1 MNKGEWTYWAKL
13 VSLALRG
20 IRAQRLRAFLSAF
33 GIMVGIAS
41 VIAILALGEGARE
54 EALQQ
59 VRHLGTN
66 NIIVRSVLLA
76 NNKRDPA
83 ANESRGLSLGD
94 ATRLERISPQITAL
108 APVKEQWTMASWR
121 DREIRGRV
129 VGTTPEVQE
138 TSKLR
143 VAAGRFFVGED
154 RRQRRQVCVLGA
166 QISRELFRLENPLGE
181 RVQIGKD
188 WFQVVGVLQ
197 NRALLGGDKAVVR
210 AHDINRDIYVP
221 LEAMIS
227 IAAPREVWPVN
238 ELALVVTTETKVVE
252 TARLVRTV
260 LERTHRGVRDYEVIV
275 PLELLAQR
283 RQTQKL
289 FNAVL
294 AGVAA
299 LSLLV
304 GGTGI
309 MNIMLA
315 TVTER
320 TPEVGVRRAVG
331 ATAQDIVLQFVT
343 ETATL
348 TFLGGIAGVALG
360 IATSWGLNIFGGW
373 PVQVSLATVGG
384 VLAVSILCGL
394 VFGLYP
400 ALKAAAADPIEA
412 LRYE

>member
-1 MNKGEWTYWAKL
+1 MSSGAWTYWSKL
-13 VSLALRG
+13 ISLALRG
-20 IRAQRLRAFLSAF
+20 IRAQRLRALLSAF
-33 GIMVGIAS
+33 GIMVGIAA

-66 NIIVRSVLLA
+66 NIIIRSILLSSGKSA
-76 NNKRDPA
+76 PVTNDA
-83 ANESRGLSLGD
+83 RGLSIGD
-94 ATRLERISPQITAL
+94 AIRLERISPQITAL
-108 APVKEQWTMASWR
+108 APVKEQWTMAAWR
-121 DREIRGRV
+121 DREVRGRL
-129 VGTTPEVQE
+129 VGTTPAVQE

-143 VAAGRFFVGED
+143 VATGRFFVGD
-154 RRQRRQVCVLGA
+154 DSRQRRQVCVLGA
-166 QISRELFRLENPLGE
+166 QISRDLFRLDSPLGK
-181 RVQIGKD
+181 RVQVGKD

-197 NRALLGGDKAVVR
+197 SRALLGGEKAVVR
-210 AHDINRDIYVP
+210 AQDINRDIYIP
-221 LEAMIS
+221 LEAMVS
-227 IAAPREVWPVN
+227 IAAPREAWPVN
-238 ELALVVTTETKVVE
+238 ELALVIAGETHVLE

-320 TPEVGVRRAVG
+320 TPEIGVRRAVG

-348 TFLGGIAGVALG
+348 TFLGGITGVVLG
-360 IATSWGLNIFGGW
+360 VATSWGLHLFGGW
-373 PVQVSLATVGG
+373 PVQVSVATVGG